1 MKTHLVVNQR
11 VSLVFT
17 HIYNQFTIIY
27 CHDLAK
33 TPAAIITRQRIYSG
47 VWGHPLVTE

>member
-1 MKTHLVVNQR
+1 MKTHLVVNQH
-11 VSLVFT
+11 VSSVFT

-33 TPAAIITRQRIYSG
+33 TPAAIITGQRI
-47 VWGHPLVTE
+47 